1 MKKFGF
7 PVGPATLADEVGID
21 VGTHI
26 GIDLSKAF
34 GERFAGMNVEVQKE
48 FVARGFLGWKTT
60 SVFKILIFRISK
72 IFIQFFSYIF
82 QVESQEKVISFT
94 NKTPKTKTLIRGL

>member
-26 GIDLSKAF
+26 GSDLGNTF
-34 GERFAGMNVEVQKE
+34 GERFGGGNIEVHKE
-48 FVARGFLGWKTT
+48 FVAKGFLGW
-60 SVFKILIFRISK
+60 
-72 IFIQFFSYIF
+72 Y
-82 QVESQEKVISFT
+82 
-94 NKTPKTKTLIRGL
+94 

>member
-26 GIDLSKAF
+26 GIDLSKTF
-34 GERFAGMNVEVQKE
+34 GERFAGMNVEAQKE
-48 FVARGFLGWKTT
+48 FVARGFLGRNIAAELVTA
-60 SVFKILIFRISK
+60 LIFR
-72 IFIQFFSYIF
+72 
-82 QVESQEKVISFT
+82 V
-94 NKTPKTKTLIRGL
+94 

>member
-26 GIDLSKAF
+26 GIDLSNAF

-48 FVARGFLGWKTT
+48 FVAKGFLGINFC
-60 SVFKILIFRISK
+60 FKNNIV
-72 IFIQFFSYIF
+72 YIF
-82 QVESQEKVISFT
+82 LHWCSSIDVFVQVANQAKATSFIRLT
-94 NKTPKTKTLIRGL
+94 LKTKTSIRAL